1 MKYYL
6 DTNIYVYLID
16 KRSENIFRKINK
28 IDGDNIKI
36 PSIVAAEI
44 LHGAE
49 KSAKVE
55 FNIKRA
61 KEFMSDYEIVAFDE
75 KAAEY
80 YAKIRAN
87 LERKGA
93 VIGNNDMFIAA
104 TVIANNG
111 ILVTHNTREFE
122 RIDGLILEDW
132 F

>member
-1 MKYYL
+1 MKYFL
-6 DTNIYVYLID
+6 DTNIYVYLNNKKSD
-16 KRSENIFRKINK
+16 NIAPKMVEI
-28 IDGDNIKI
+28 GETNIKI
-36 PSIVAAEI
+36 PSVVAAEM

-49 KSAKVE
+49 KSAKVD
-55 FNIKRA
+55 FNLKRA
-61 KEFMSDYEIVAFDE
+61 KDFISHHEIVSFDL